1 MNISGLR
8 PFEALDHFK
17 VNNEVIAKAQADRIS
32 RMAMPEGKV
41 APKNESVDFGIQ
53 TEKPISQKMTVID
66 YAEKYNSKASFEMK
80 GSDSDIS
87 KLDEAPKQKVE
98 AKDSVLL
105 QYQFYVGPKNSMEE
119 EIQSTQNA
127 KQLENFDF

>member
-41 APKNESVDFGIQ
+41 APTKESVDFSIQ
-53 TEKPISQKMTVID
+53 TEKPISQKLTAKD
-66 YAEKYNSKASFEMK
+66 YAGKFNPTTSYEMK
-80 GSDSDIS
+80 GSDSDLS
-87 KLDEAPKQKVE
+87 KLDEAPKQKQE
-98 AKDSVLL
+98 SKDSVLL
-105 QYQFYVGPKNSMEE
+105 QYQFYVGPKNSVEE
-119 EIQSTQNA
+119 EIQTTQNA
-127 KQLENFDF
+127 KQLENFEF